1 VASYFP
7 IAAYTVRRDLERWLG
22 IVFASG
28 GIPLQRHTGNWNKS
42 ADESRSLSI
51 LLALGLTFIL
61 FLRLHR

>member
-42 ADESRSLSI
+42 
-51 LLALGLTFIL
+51 
-61 FLRLHR
+61 